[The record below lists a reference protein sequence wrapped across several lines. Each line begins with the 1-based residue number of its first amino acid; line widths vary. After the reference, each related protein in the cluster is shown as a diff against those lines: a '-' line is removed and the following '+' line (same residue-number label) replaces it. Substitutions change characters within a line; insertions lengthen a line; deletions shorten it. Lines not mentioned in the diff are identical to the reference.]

1 MKTLLSLQEFISQ
14 QKNIILFVG
23 CGIFAIQ
30 ALVFISSFGINFTQ
44 YGDDWLIPK
53 SADMITSE
61 YIWNNLLNE
70 IDSHIAI
77 FPKLLILIS
86 YFIDNLNFV
95 HLMYIGWAI
104 LAISLVYHFKII
116 QSIDK
121 RLTWIILPVAALV
134 FSPLQH
140 FALVSA
146 YVGLQ
151 WELTMLG
158 IVVSVYYLNKKP
170 YNKKSFL
177 LAIFSS
183 LVASYTLISGL
194 ISWVIGV
201 ISISKKI
208 KKMIVWLSIAAAVIF
223 SYTFFAK
230 SIESTSNFSNLMSID
245 GLTYFLTFV
254 SIPFRLK
261 FPELNLLAGIGTT
274 ILLICLISYFLKNK
288 KQNSNV
294 QPYIQF
300 TVAGFLISIM
310 HLIGR
315 FGDVETKAWLF
326 GHSTYYAVIA
336 NLPQIALM
344 ALLSILVLKFWSSRK
359 KLAMVLLLIIIL
371 QVIFIIPGYYLGWQW
386 GDEYFQKNSEK
397 YSCFSQSPKNVFLC
411 NEIFDSKLQLVHNAK
426 YLLEHNLSIFTNNE
440 FNSDYIFTAS
450 EINKQ
455 WNDNVNSQKGVGYI
469 ETVNDM
475 PVSNNETVTIS
486 TDHVNVRGVINQEA
500 YEFESI
506 ILLKNGKPFAKFDA
520 ISNEPVIMWEFTFLT
535 GYVDGCEEIT
545 INGITGDT
553 NVTIDKSIIICK

>member
-1 MKTLLSLQEFISQ
+1 
-14 QKNIILFVG
+14 
-23 CGIFAIQ
+23 
-30 ALVFISSFGINFTQ
+30 
-44 YGDDWLIPK
+44 
-53 SADMITSE
+53 
-61 YIWNNLLNE
+61 
-70 IDSHIAI
+70 
-77 FPKLLILIS
+77 
-86 YFIDNLNFV
+86 
-95 HLMYIGWAI
+95 MYIGWAI

-121 RLTWIILPVAALV
+121 RLTWIILPVAAFV

-146 YVGLQ
+146 YLGLQ

-158 IVVSVYYLNKKP
+158 IVASVYYLNKKS

-177 LAIFSS
+177 FAIFSS
-183 LVASYTLISGL
+183 LIASYSLISGI
-194 ISWVIGV
+194 ISWAIGI

-208 KKMIVWLSIAAAVIF
+208 KKIIAWSSIAAAVIF

-344 ALLSILVLKFWSSRK
+344 ALLSILVLKFWPSRK

-455 WNDNVNSQKGVGYI
+455 WNNNVNSQKGVGHI
-469 ETVNDM
+469 EAVNDI

-520 ISNEPVIMWEFTFLT
+520 LSNEPVIMWEFTFLT

-553 NVTIDKSIIICK
+553 NVTIGKSIIICE

>member
-44 YGDDWLIPK
+44 YGDGWLIPK
-53 SADMITSE
+53 SADMITNE

-121 RLTWIILPVAALV
+121 RLTWIILPIAALV

-158 IVVSVYYLNKKP
+158 IVASIYYLNKKP

-183 LVASYTLISGL
+183 LVASYTLISGI

-288 KQNSNV
+288 KQISNV

-344 ALLSILVLKFWSSRK
+344 ALLSILVLKFWPSRK
-359 KLAMVLLLIIIL
+359 KLATVLLLIIIL

-411 NEIFDSKLQLVHNAK
+411 NEVFDSKSQIIHNAN

-475 PVSNNETVTIS
+475 PVSNNETVIIS
-486 TDHVNVRGVINQEA
+486 TDHVNVRGIINQEA

-506 ILLKNGKPFAKFDA
+506 ILLKNDKPFAKFDA
-520 ISNEPVIMWEFTFLT
+520 LSNEPVIMWEFTFLM

-545 INGITGDT
+545 IIGITGDT

>member
-53 SADMITSE
+53 STDMITSE
-61 YIWNNLLNE
+61 YIWSNLLNE
-70 IDSHIAI
+70 MDSHISV

-121 RLTWIILPVAALV
+121 RLTWIILPVAAFV

-158 IVVSVYYLNKKP
+158 IVASVYYLNKKS

-177 LAIFSS
+177 FAIFSS
-183 LVASYTLISGL
+183 LIASYSLISGI
-194 ISWVIGV
+194 ISWAIGI

-208 KKMIVWLSIAAAVIF
+208 KKIIAWSSIAAAVIF
-223 SYTFFAK
+223 SYTFFTK
-230 SIESTSNFSNLMSID
+230 TIESTSNFSNLMSID

-254 SIPFRLK
+254 STPFRLK

-288 KQNSNV
+288 KQNNC
-294 QPYIQF
+294 I
-300 TVAGFLISIM
+300 LIMAPIIM
-310 HLIGR
+310 ATSKNICSADGNPRLN
-315 FGDVETKAWLF
+315 T
-326 GHSTYYAVIA
+326 
-336 NLPQIALM
+336 
-344 ALLSILVLKFWSSRK
+344 LLSIFLERVKSLICVTKALDCS
-359 KLAMVLLLIIIL
+359 LL
-371 QVIFIIPGYYLGWQW
+371 YN
-386 GDEYFQKNSEK
+386 KN
-397 YSCFSQSPKNVFLC
+397 Q
-411 NEIFDSKLQLVHNAK
+411 
-426 YLLEHNLSIFTNNE
+426 
-440 FNSDYIFTAS
+440 
-450 EINKQ
+450 
-455 WNDNVNSQKGVGYI
+455 
-469 ETVNDM
+469 
-475 PVSNNETVTIS
+475 
-486 TDHVNVRGVINQEA
+486 R
-500 YEFESI
+500 
-506 ILLKNGKPFAKFDA
+506 
-520 ISNEPVIMWEFTFLT
+520 
-535 GYVDGCEEIT
+535 
-545 INGITGDT
+545 
-553 NVTIDKSIIICK
+553 